1 MRPVLSTVA
10 PLGIALRRARTAVD
24 GDALW
29 TVVAIAATVGLS
41 TLDTIAVNVALPT
54 LERDLDAPVAE
65 GAWMVSSF
73 FLAVLAFVVVAG
85 RVADQ
90 FGRRRTLMFGTAV
103 FTGASLLCAI
113 APDAGWLIAGR
124 AAQGVGAAFM
134 VAPARAVIVN
144 AFPRAHW
151 GRALGATTA
160 LASATVFAGPI
171 LAGAVIDAASW
182 RWVFLINLP
191 LAALALWLLAS
202 KVAESR
208 DPTARRALEVRGA
221 AVLAT
226 AMTLVVLGLLG
237 LSGEAPAGLSPA
249 IALGAGVV
257 LLIAF
262 WGLERRT
269 AVPLID
275 FNLLRRR
282 NFALGCVVK
291 LASRFALLGLLI
303 VVLLFEQDVLGYS
316 ALGAGASIIPLM
328 GTALVVGPAG
338 GLAVDRWGTTGTLFS
353 GLVLMAGALAL
364 LLDAGTGTPYGRL
377 LFAFIAVGVGC
388 EVLSMTTNVMALGA
402 VGREKAGQASGM
414 LSLFRRGGGL
424 LGVVLAAL
432 VFSLVARAELT
443 ARLDRPPP
451 LPHATHARLEA
462 DLDAYASDAQFSRSH
477 RGVGARVVG
486 QGSATGFRSVVLMCL
501 LVVVVTTLVTLVVWL
516 R

>member
-1 MRPVLSTVA
+1 MRPALSTVA

-24 GDALW
+24 RNALW
-29 TVVAIAATVGLS
+29 TLVATSATVGLS
-41 TLDTIAVNVALPT
+41 TLDTVAVNVALPT
-54 LERDLDAPVAE
+54 LERDLHAPVTE
-65 GAWMVSSF
+65 GAWIVSSF

-90 FGRRRTLMFGTAV
+90 LGRRRTLMFGTAV
-103 FTGASLLCAI
+103 FSGASLLCAI
-113 APDAGWLIAGR
+113 APDAGWQIAGR
-124 AAQGVGAAFM
+124 AVQGVGAAFM

-144 AFPRAHW
+144 AFPRAYW
-151 GRALGATTA
+151 GRALGVTTA

-191 LAALALWLLAS
+191 LAALALWLLRS

-208 DPTARRALEVRGA
+208 EPAASRVLDVRGA

-237 LSGEAPAGLSPA
+237 LGGEATAGLSPA
-249 IALGAGVV
+249 IALAAGVV
-257 LLIAF
+257 LLVAF
-262 WGLERRT
+262 WALERRT

-275 FNLLRRR
+275 FTLLCRR

-291 LASRFALLGLLI
+291 FASRFALLGLLI

-338 GLAVDRWGTTGTLFS
+338 GLAVDRWGTSGPLVS
-353 GLVLMAGALAL
+353 GLVLMAGGLAL
-364 LLDAGTGTPYGRL
+364 LLGAGTGTSYGRL
-377 LFAFIAVGVGC
+377 LFAFLAVGVGC
-388 EVLSMTTNVMALGA
+388 EMLSMTTNVMTLDA
-402 VGREKAGQASGM
+402 VGREKSGQASGV

-432 VFSLVARAELT
+432 VFSLVARAELA

-451 LPHATHARLEA
+451 LPPATHARLDA
-462 DLDAYASDAQFSRSH
+462 DLGGDASDAQFARSH
-477 RGVGARVVG
+477 RGVDARVVR
-486 QGSATGFRSVVLMCL
+486 QGSATGFRSVVLLCL

>member
-10 PLGIALRRARTAVD
+10 PLGIALRRARSAVD

-29 TVVAIAATVGLS
+29 TVVAVAATVGLS
-41 TLDTIAVNVALPT
+41 TLDTVAVNVALPT
-54 LERDLDAPVAE
+54 LERDLDAPVTE
-65 GAWMVSSF
+65 GAWSVSSF

-151 GRALGATTA
+151 GRALGVTTA

-171 LAGAVIDAASW
+171 VAGAVIDAASW

-208 DPTARRALEVRGA
+208 DPTASRVLDVRGA

-226 AMTLVVLGLLG
+226 AMTLVVPGLLG
-237 LSGEAPAGLSPA
+237 LSGEAPAGLCPA
-249 IALGAGVV
+249 IALAGGVV
-257 LLIAF
+257 LLAAC

-269 AVPLID
+269 ATPLID
-275 FNLLRRR
+275 FDLLHRR
-282 NFALGCVVK
+282 NFALGCIVE

-316 ALGAGASIIPLM
+316 ALGAGASIIPLT

-353 GLVLMAGALAL
+353 GLVLMAGGLAL
-364 LLDAGTGTPYGRL
+364 LLGTGPAPRTVACCSP
-377 LFAFIAVGVGC
+377 
-388 EVLSMTTNVMALGA
+388 SSPS
-402 VGREKAGQASGM
+402 AS
-414 LSLFRRGGGL
+414 
-424 LGVVLAAL
+424 AA
-432 VFSLVARAELT
+432 SC
-443 ARLDRPPP
+443 
-451 LPHATHARLEA
+451 
-462 DLDAYASDAQFSRSH
+462 SR
-477 RGVGARVVG
+477 
-486 QGSATGFRSVVLMCL
+486 
-501 LVVVVTTLVTLVVWL
+501 
-516 R
+516 